1 MPMDAVFIA
10 RSLAAYS
17 FEMADSQVTDRD
29 LSGYTIIDTKEGPYY
44 SFDKLTD
51 IRVHSIGTPEKG
63 QLYYLRR
70 RCCSGIAPWLSG
82 VTIYTLD
89 NQPLQLDGAASV
101 FPNTLSGEVLHIY
114 RGPVGMSCQYR
125 SGWFRPGYQRKI
137 IIDAV
142 VSLQYRL
149 NDPAK
154 KIRVEMTGQCR
165 RAIEGRYRTVA
176 FQAESFNPLVTT
188 QQTSAVYKLL
198 NPYLQIL

>member
-29 LSGYTIIDTKEGPYY
+29 LSGYTIIDTQEGPYY
-44 SFDKLTD
+44 AFDKLTD
-51 IRVHSIGTPEKG
+51 IRVQSIGPPEKG

-70 RCCSGIAPWLSG
+70 RCCSRLAPRLSG
-82 VTIYTLD
+82 VTVYTLD
-89 NQPLQLDGAASV
+89 NQPLQLDGTASV
-101 FPNTLSGEVLHIY
+101 FPNTLNGEVLHIY
-114 RGPVGMSCQYR
+114 RGPAGMSCKYR
-125 SGWFRPGYQRKI
+125 SGWLRPGYERKI
-137 IIDAV
+137 TIDAV

-149 NDPAK
+149 NDPSK
-154 KIRVEMTGQCR
+154 KIRVEMTGHCR
-165 RAIEGRYRTVA
+165 QAIEGLYRTVA

-188 QQTSAVYKLL
+188 QQTSAVYRLL